1 MTKAAEG
8 KLEGAVT
15 LTIDIG
21 GTGIKMLR
29 LDAAARPLGER
40 TRELTP
46 RPALPGPV
54 QGVIAVMLKERHSFD
69 RISVGFPG
77 VVVRGVVQTAPNL
90 DTEAWRGTD
99 LQQAIE
105 ATSGKPTR
113 VINDADLQG
122 YGVIEG
128 HGVELVLTLG
138 TGLGTALYSDGH
150 LVANLEL
157 AHHPFGDGQTYE
169 ERVSDEACH
178 RLGPTTFTD
187 RVLDM
192 LDQLRPILNYE
203 RLHLGGGN
211 LRHVERDRLPDDVHF
226 FDNVAGMRGGVN
238 LWHDDLTS

>member
-1 MTKAAEG
+1 MTAVESKPEG
-8 KLEGAVT
+8 PVT

-29 LDAAARPLGER
+29 LDPEGRPIDGR
-40 TRELTP
+40 VRELTP

-54 QGVIAVMLKERHSFD
+54 LKLIERMLAARPACD

-90 DTEAWRGTD
+90 DTEAWRGTG
-99 LQQAIE
+99 LQQTIE
-105 ATSGKPTR
+105 ELSVKPPR

-122 YGVIEG
+122 YGVIRRQ
-128 HGVELVLTLG
+128 GVELVLTLG

-157 AHHPFGDGQTYE
+157 AHHPYGDGNTYE

-178 RLGPTTFTD
+178 ELGPTAFTD
-187 RVLDM
+187 RVLEM
-192 LDQLRPILNYE
+192 LDQLQPILNYE
-203 RLHLGGGN
+203 TLHIGGGN
-211 LRHVERDRLPDDVHF
+211 VRHLETERLPRGVDL

-238 LWHDDLTS
+238 LWHDL

>member
-1 MTKAAEG
+1 MTADESKPEG
-8 KLEGAVT
+8 PVT

-29 LDAAARPLGER
+29 LDAEGTPLGDR
-40 TRELTP
+40 SRELTP
-46 RPALPGPV
+46 HPALPGPV
-54 QGVIAVMLKERHSFD
+54 QEVITEMLSARAAYD

-77 VVVRGVVQTAPNL
+77 VVVRGIVQTAPNL

-99 LQQAIE
+99 LQQTIE
-105 ATSGKPTR
+105 TLAGKPVR

-122 YGVIEG
+122 YGVIHG

-138 TGLGTALYSDGH
+138 TGLGTALFSDGH

-157 AHHPFGDGQTYE
+157 AHHPYGDGKTYE

-178 RLGPTTFTD
+178 ILGPTAFTD
-187 RVLDM
+187 RVLEM
-192 LDQLRPILNYE
+192 LAQLRPILNYE
-203 RLHLGGGN
+203 TLHLGGGN
-211 LRHVERDRLPDDVHF
+211 VRHLEKERLPDDVDL

-238 LWHDDLTS
+238 LWHDLSS